1 MEGVGVQNIMKD
13 LKESGFQVTKVLH
26 DKDSS
31 TMKQVMDVF
40 EDAEE
45 SLCLSKYHYI
55 KLNQSITLNS
65 YQ

>member
-1 MEGVGVQNIMKD
+1 MKGVGVQRIMTE
-13 LKESGFQVTKVLH
+13 LKESGFTVTKVLH

-45 SLCLSKYHYI
+45 ALCMSK
-55 KLNQSITLNS
+55 
-65 YQ
+65 

>member
-1 MEGVGVQNIMKD
+1 MEGVGVHNIMKD

-45 SLCLSKYHYI
+45 TLCLSK
-55 KLNQSITLNS
+55 
-65 YQ
+65 